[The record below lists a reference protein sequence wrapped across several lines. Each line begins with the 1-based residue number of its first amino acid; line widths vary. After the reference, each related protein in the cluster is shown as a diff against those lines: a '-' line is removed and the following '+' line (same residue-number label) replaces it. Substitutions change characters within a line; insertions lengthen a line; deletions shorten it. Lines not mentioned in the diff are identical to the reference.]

1 MTDLRNLI
9 IGKGSEAALAVDKAK
24 AGVEEARAGI
34 EEAKQRLEEA
44 KSHLSDMNA
53 AFDAVLVEMEEAG
66 LSKAKARKAIE
77 EINQTLFAIGAIAG
91 EDAVPATA
99 PAAEKPARRKRKD
112 KSEEASET
120 EELPG
125 ETKPESPVTAEPA
138 VVEEATVDLVTE
150 TVAEVAPPAAVE
162 AFVPSESEAGEAEV
176 QDQTSVAGSDAEIS
190 EIVDLI
196 DESTSG
202 FDATRVD
209 AVKAILNDA
218 LAIASSVAAKEGAH
232 LDLEYFR
239 AFLTDI
245 ARDPEQDAFNASV
258 YDAFGNVITAVE
270 DQAAEIKFVLP
281 AEEILVEEAVV
292 AVVEETAPEAPGSEE
307 IVDPIEEP
315 VAVEAIVGAAETP
328 SVEVSEA
335 PAVEEIFIEE
345 AATESPSEEEAVGEN
360 VVDDLDQY
368 AGNEDEM
375 VDDYEEYQSDDY
387 AGISD
392 DETFPIS
399 GEEEV
404 TSADVSVVDNIDDM
418 NFLED
423 APAAAEEAPKVEE
436 AVVEPVKAEEEPKK
450 EESEAPK
457 ARKPFAPPPFLK
469 R

>member
-24 AGVEEARAGI
+24 AGVEDARAGI

-91 EDAVPATA
+91 EDAVTATA
-99 PAAEKPARRKRKD
+99 PATEKPVRRKRKD

-120 EELPG
+120 EELSG
-125 ETKPESPVTAEPA
+125 ETKPEKPVTAEPA
-138 VVEEATVDLVTE
+138 VVEEAPD
-150 TVAEVAPPAAVE
+150 AAVE
-162 AFVPSESEAGEAEV
+162 VVVPPEPEAGGAEV
-176 QDQTSVAGSDAEIS
+176 QEQISVAGNDAEIS

-196 DESTSG
+196 DEATAD
-202 FDATRVD
+202 FDAARVE

-232 LDLEYFR
+232 LDLEFFR
-239 AFLTDI
+239 AFLSDI
-245 ARDPEQDAFNASV
+245 SRDPEQDAFNASV

-281 AEEILVEEAVV
+281 AEEVLVEEAVV
-292 AVVEETAPEAPGSEE
+292 AVVEEAAPEASGNEDV
-307 IVDPIEEP
+307 VDPIEEP
-315 VAVEAIVGAAETP
+315 VAVEAT
-328 SVEVSEA
+328 VESDEA
-335 PAVEEIFIEE
+335 PVAEDIFIEE
-345 AATESPSEEEAVGEN
+345 AAENFSEEGAIVED

-387 AGISD
+387 VGISD

-404 TSADVSVVDNIDDM
+404 TSADVSVVENIDDM

-423 APAAAEEAPKVEE
+423 APAAETPAVAAKVEE
-436 AVVEPVKAEEEPKK
+436 TVIEPVKAEEEPKK
-450 EESEAPK
+450 EATEAPK
-457 ARKPFAPPPFLK
+457 PRKPFAPPPFLK

>member
-91 EDAVPATA
+91 EDTVTATA
-99 PAAEKPARRKRKD
+99 PAAEKPVRRKRKE

-120 EELPG
+120 EELSG
-125 ETKPESPVTAEPA
+125 ETKPETPVTVEPA
-138 VVEEATVDLVTE
+138 VVEEALGDAATE
-150 TVAEVAPPAAVE
+150 TVAEVAPAAVE
-162 AFVPSESEAGEAEV
+162 VVVPSEPEAGEAEV
-176 QDQTSVAGSDAEIS
+176 QDQTSVAGNDADIS

-196 DESTSG
+196 DEATAD
-202 FDATRVD
+202 FDVARVE

-218 LAIASSVAAKEGAH
+218 LSIASSVAAKEGAH

-239 AFLTDI
+239 AFLSDI

-281 AEEILVEEAVV
+281 AEEVLIEEAVV
-292 AVVEETAPEAPGSEE
+292 AVVEEAAPEVSGNEDV
-307 IVDPIEEP
+307 VDPIEEP
-315 VAVEAIVGAAETP
+315 VAVVATIKSA
-328 SVEVSEA
+328 EA
-335 PAVEEIFIEE
+335 PAAEEIFIEE
-345 AATESPSEEEAVGEN
+345 AAENPSEEEAIVED

-368 AGNEDEM
+368 TGNDDEM

-387 AGISD
+387 VGISD

-423 APAAAEEAPKVEE
+423 APAAETPAVAAEEAPKGE
-436 AVVEPVKAEEEPKK
+436 ATVIEPVKVEEEPKK
-450 EESEAPK
+450 EAAEAPK
-457 ARKPFAPPPFLK
+457 PRKPFAPPPFLK